1 MTFAK
6 PVSILGGVRT
16 MMRGKNEGG
25 GRERGESDCVC
36 TIRLSYNTA
45 WTPWPKHSLHSESE
59 LEARRQGVG
68 VRALQSLTNDP
79 NEG

>member
-25 GRERGESDCVC
+25 GREREGRATV
-36 TIRLSYNTA
+36 YNSA
-45 WTPWPKHSLHSESE
+45 E
-59 LEARRQGVG
+59 L
-68 VRALQSLTNDP
+68 
-79 NEG
+79 